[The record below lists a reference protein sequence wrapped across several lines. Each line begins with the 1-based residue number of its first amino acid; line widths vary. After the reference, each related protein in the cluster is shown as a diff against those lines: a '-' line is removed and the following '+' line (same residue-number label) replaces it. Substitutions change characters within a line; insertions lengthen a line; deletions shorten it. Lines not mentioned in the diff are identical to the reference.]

1 VNGYHQSVR
10 IQNQLADNR
19 IRFSQRLNEMSDEL
33 LALARE
39 GEKLRKLAS
48 PPRHGV
54 KPKADHQHK
63 ENGIRYQSILQES
76 EVAMEK
82 VCGDIHLRSLELTE

>member
-1 VNGYHQSVR
+1 MQAYHSSLR
-10 IQNQLADNR
+10 LQNQVAENR

-39 GEKLRKLAS
+39 GEKLRKLVSCHLQRRGGSQAN
-48 PPRHGV
+48 
-54 KPKADHQHK
+54 AQHK

-82 VCGDIHLRSLELTE
+82 VQPHPPW